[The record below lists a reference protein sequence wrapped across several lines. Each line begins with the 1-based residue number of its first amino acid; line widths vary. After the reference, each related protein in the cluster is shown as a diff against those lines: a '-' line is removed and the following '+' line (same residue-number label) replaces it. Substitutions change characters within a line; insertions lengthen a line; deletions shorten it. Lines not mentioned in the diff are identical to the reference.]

1 MAIPIGII
9 PGEMSK
15 VMVSLPEDLV
25 KRLDAEAGRRSLSRS
40 ALLAVAAKRELDR
53 PDPEAIAAAIARL
66 EERFAAAGSFEA
78 SELLRRDRDNRR

>member
-1 MAIPIGII
+1 MAIPIDII

-53 PDPEAIAAAIARL
+53 PDPEAIAAAIARS